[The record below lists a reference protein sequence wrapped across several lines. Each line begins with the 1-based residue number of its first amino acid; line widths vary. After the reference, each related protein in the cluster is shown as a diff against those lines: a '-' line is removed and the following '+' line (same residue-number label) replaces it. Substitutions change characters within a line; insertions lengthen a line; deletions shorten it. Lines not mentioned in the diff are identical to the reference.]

1 LSSTIFTLDAPRVSQ
16 SSSTD
21 VGALHCTA
29 AVGPEN
35 RMIADD
41 VVAPVVLVV
50 DDFVVVLV
58 VGAADED
65 VVAPTLVDGEAIVV
79 VGEVAPL

>member
-1 LSSTIFTLDAPRVSQ
+1 
-16 SSSTD
+16 
-21 VGALHCTA
+21 
-29 AVGPEN
+29 
-35 RMIADD
+35 MIADD

-58 VGAADED
+58 VATADED